1 VGVTPYQVLV
11 FSKTTGYRHDSSPAG
26 IQMVRDLGAANGF
39 TVDATEDA
47 TRFTRETLSGY
58 AAVIFLSTSGDVLD
72 DPQRAA
78 FESYIGA
85 GGGYVGV
92 HAAAATEYG
101 WPFYGRLVGAWF
113 DSHPEIQPVTV
124 RTEDRAH
131 PASAHLPPAWVRSD
145 EAYNYRRNP
154 RADVR
159 VLSTLDESTYDG
171 GTMGADHPITWCH
184 PYAGGRAFHTG
195 LGHTTESYAD
205 PTFQTMILG
214 GIRYAAVPT

>member
-1 VGVTPYQVLV
+1 MRVLV
-11 FSKTTGYRHDSSPAG
+11 FTRTTGYRHDSIGAG
-26 IQMVRDLGAANGF
+26 IEMVRDLGAAHGF
-39 TVDATEDA
+39 AVDATEDA
-47 TRFTRETLSGY
+47 TLFTDLDRY
-58 AAVIFLSTSGDVLD
+58 AAVVFLSTTGDVLD
-72 DPQRAA
+72 GGQHAA

-92 HAAAATEYG
+92 HSAAATEYE

-113 DSHPEIQPVTV
+113 DSHPEVQTVTV
-124 RTEDRAH
+124 RTEDPAH
-131 PASAHLPPAWVRSD
+131 PATAHLPPAWERVD

-159 VLSTLDESTYDG
+159 VLSTLDESTYGG

-184 PYAGGRAFHTG
+184 EYGGGRAFHTG

-205 PTFQTMILG
+205 PAFQTMILG
-214 GIRYAAVPT
+214 GIRYAAGPTT